1 MKKSVRVIVPA
12 TSANCGP
19 GFDVLGAA
27 CNLYNEFT
35 YELTERGF
43 ELEVTGEGSGRL
55 HASGKNLAF
64 LAFFRLWNE
73 LTDRRYTGLK
83 VTMQNRIPLSRGL
96 GSSSTAIVAGLMAA
110 NYLTGSTLT
119 RQQLVDYATE
129 IEGHPDNVAPA
140 LLGGFTV
147 SYMSHGKAASLRFV
161 PKKPLSFIAAVPAE
175 PLSTARARQ
184 AIPEMVS
191 HKDAVFN
198 AGRSALLVSALLTGE
213 YKFLPD
219 ALEDRLHQPYRMP
232 LINGTQAVF
241 KAAKNAGAYG
251 AIISGAGST
260 LMAYAAADADSEA
273 IGRAMQQ
280 AFEKAGQQAV
290 YHVLKLDEEGAR
302 VIDN

>member
-83 VTMQNRIPLSRGL
+83 VTMHNRIPLSRGL

-241 KAAKNAGAYG
+241 KAARNAGAYG

>member
-83 VTMQNRIPLSRGL
+83 VTMHNRIPLSRGL

-119 RQQLVDYATE
+119 RRQLVDYATE